1 LCPHLKKEIKMKIS
15 KEKIKQIIQEEV
27 INVVN
32 EHIPAEERVMEE
44 QDSGV
49 EEEADIVQDGI
60 LREMRTALEQG
71 LEELYKKY
79 GISTDFEERD
89 GDALELRRRVEFA
102 IEEKLHEMAMAYARQ
117 GDNQDE

>member
-1 LCPHLKKEIKMKIS
+1 MKIS

-89 GDALELRRRVEFA
+89 ADALELRRRVEFA